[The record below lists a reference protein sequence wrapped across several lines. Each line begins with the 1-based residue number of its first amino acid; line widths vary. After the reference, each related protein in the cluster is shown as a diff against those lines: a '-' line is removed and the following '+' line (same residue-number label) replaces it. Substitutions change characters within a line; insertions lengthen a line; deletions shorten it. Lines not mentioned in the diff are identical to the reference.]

1 MQNKRR
7 KIFKISSERFRMNN
21 WQITLSKELA
31 VRLDELIDLF
41 NSQAFRL
48 IDLIVGNKRYKQ
60 DMTDLM
66 LAVEISSMSDYDKVT
81 SKTGVILNGKRF
93 LWVVGTTGGLK
104 NNTLLFVREDILPEL
119 IKRTDCGRKKDY
131 KAIPAKLEAYI
142 ALTYSASVEI
152 PEPRSVLVVRDCI
165 TKFKGDVVRIDG
177 NEAEEP
183 IVEEK
188 FGVDLE
194 NNGSDGMNLCTP
206 EYMQRVAD
214 KLGFDYLPS
223 GICLRNAYLKGM
235 LNVFEIIK
243 FAEEV
248 GKGYKVK
255 DIWGTER
262 DIRDVDMIITE
273 SSLKLWDNYS
283 SWEEYHKCYYE
294 NGYRFSATKV
304 TPKKLEDTR
313 ETNYQYLQ
321 SYELTDEQIV
331 ELCKPTVDWLKMAF
345 GGDYQKTKEF
355 LGVGEKTKTKDYA
368 QALYLDERMM
378 NDPYVIDRINKMI
391 KKKINQAKIGKLKV
405 EGNYQIILSDPYAL
419 MQSIYGLEVTGLLKA
434 NEIYSQYWVDKG
446 VNEVVCFRSPMTS
459 HNNIRKMKVNNDKKC
474 QEWYKY
480 SNTMMILNDWD
491 TIYMALNGCD
501 TDGDSIYST
510 NNNVLLSAYKY
521 TNAIDCVQRKGE
533 KRIVKRSDIRKSNKK
548 GLGNE
553 VAIITNRV
561 SAQIDKLPLLQKNS
575 KEYIELNK
583 RILCGQLYQQLSLD
597 KLKGIICKEMPK
609 YWYVSK
615 LCTTTLDKAIVTD
628 KKPYYFIYNYSSLKK
643 DYDSYIKNCDLK
655 CVMLYGCK
663 VNELRKKQ
671 NLTEEQQ
678 KFLEWYD
685 IKMPVNISDS
695 TMNRI
700 CRYVESEFDG
710 RVAELKSK
718 GFDYEFLKSPIQRSS
733 PKTKEDIENLEKE
746 YIKRI
751 KQFKKIVIEKNLST
765 EEANIRVMSIQH
777 EFRARAE
784 EICPNKDRLV
794 NIMLDLCYG
803 QNKNKYFCWAV
814 VGDLIIEN
822 LKKLH
827 ENG

>member
-7 KIFKISSERFRMNN
+7 KIFKVSSERFRINN

-41 NSQAFRL
+41 DSQAFRL

-66 LAVEISSMSDYDKVT
+66 LAVEISSLSDYDKVT

-93 LWVVGTTGGLK
+93 LWAVGTTGGLK

-119 IKRTDCGRKKDY
+119 IKRTDCGRKKNY

-165 TKFKGDVVRIDG
+165 TKFKGDVVRIDDS
-177 NEAEEP
+177 ETDEP

-214 KLGFDYLPS
+214 KLGLDYLPS

-304 TPKKLEDTR
+304 TPKKLEDIR

-405 EGNYQIILSDPYAL
+405 EGNYQIVMGDPYAL

-434 NEIYSQYWVDKG
+434 NEIYSQYWIDKG

-491 TIYMALNGCD
+491 TTCMALNGCD
-501 TDGDSIYST
+501 
-510 NNNVLLSAYKY
+510 
-521 TNAIDCVQRKGE
+521 
-533 KRIVKRSDIRKSNKK
+533 
-548 GLGNE
+548 
-553 VAIITNRV
+553 
-561 SAQIDKLPLLQKNS
+561 
-575 KEYIELNK
+575 
-583 RILCGQLYQQLSLD
+583 
-597 KLKGIICKEMPK
+597 
-609 YWYVSK
+609 
-615 LCTTTLDKAIVTD
+615 
-628 KKPYYFIYNYSSLKK
+628 
-643 DYDSYIKNCDLK
+643 
-655 CVMLYGCK
+655 
-663 VNELRKKQ
+663 
-671 NLTEEQQ
+671 
-678 KFLEWYD
+678 
-685 IKMPVNISDS
+685 
-695 TMNRI
+695 
-700 CRYVESEFDG
+700 FD
-710 RVAELKSK
+710 
-718 GFDYEFLKSPIQRSS
+718 
-733 PKTKEDIENLEKE
+733 
-746 YIKRI
+746 
-751 KQFKKIVIEKNLST
+751 
-765 EEANIRVMSIQH
+765 
-777 EFRARAE
+777 
-784 EICPNKDRLV
+784 
-794 NIMLDLCYG
+794 
-803 QNKNKYFCWAV
+803 
-814 VGDLIIEN
+814 
-822 LKKLH
+822 
-827 ENG
+827 

>member
-7 KIFKISSERFRMNN
+7 KIFKVSSERFRINN

-41 NSQAFRL
+41 DSQAFRL
-48 IDLIVGNKRYKQ
+48 IDLITIIGNKQYKQ

-152 PEPRSVLVVRDCI
+152 PEPCSVLVVRDCI
-165 TKFKGDVVRIDG
+165 TKFKGDVVRIDDS
-177 NEAEEP
+177 ETDEP

-188 FGVDLE
+188 IGVELE

-214 KLGFDYLPS
+214 KLGLDYLPS

-321 SYELTDEQIV
+321 SYELTDEQIA

-391 KKKINQAKIGKLKV
+391 KKKINQAKIGKLKI
-405 EGNYQIILSDPYAL
+405 EGNYQIVMGDSYAL

-434 NEIYSQYWVDKG
+434 NEIYSQYWIDKG

-480 SNTMMILNDWD
+480 SNTMMVLNDWD
-491 TIYMALNGCD
+491 TTCMALNGCD
-501 TDGDSIYST
+501 
-510 NNNVLLSAYKY
+510 
-521 TNAIDCVQRKGE
+521 
-533 KRIVKRSDIRKSNKK
+533 
-548 GLGNE
+548 
-553 VAIITNRV
+553 
-561 SAQIDKLPLLQKNS
+561 
-575 KEYIELNK
+575 
-583 RILCGQLYQQLSLD
+583 
-597 KLKGIICKEMPK
+597 
-609 YWYVSK
+609 
-615 LCTTTLDKAIVTD
+615 
-628 KKPYYFIYNYSSLKK
+628 
-643 DYDSYIKNCDLK
+643 
-655 CVMLYGCK
+655 
-663 VNELRKKQ
+663 
-671 NLTEEQQ
+671 
-678 KFLEWYD
+678 
-685 IKMPVNISDS
+685 
-695 TMNRI
+695 
-700 CRYVESEFDG
+700 FD
-710 RVAELKSK
+710 
-718 GFDYEFLKSPIQRSS
+718 
-733 PKTKEDIENLEKE
+733 
-746 YIKRI
+746 
-751 KQFKKIVIEKNLST
+751 
-765 EEANIRVMSIQH
+765 
-777 EFRARAE
+777 
-784 EICPNKDRLV
+784 
-794 NIMLDLCYG
+794 
-803 QNKNKYFCWAV
+803 
-814 VGDLIIEN
+814 
-822 LKKLH
+822 
-827 ENG
+827 

>member
-41 NSQAFRL
+41 DSQAFRL

-66 LAVEISSMSDYDKVT
+66 LAVEIFSMSDYDKVT

-93 LWVVGTTGGLK
+93 LWAVGTTGGLK
-104 NNTLLFVREDILPEL
+104 NNTLLFVREDILSEL

-152 PEPRSVLVVRDCI
+152 PEPCSVLVVRDCI
-165 TKFKGDVVRIDG
+165 IKFKGDVVRIDDS
-177 NEAEEP
+177 ETDEP

-188 FGVDLE
+188 FGIDLE

-214 KLGFDYLPS
+214 KLGLDYLPS

-235 LNVFEIIK
+235 LNVFDIIK
-243 FAEEV
+243 FAEEI

-405 EGNYQIILSDPYAL
+405 EGNYQIVMGDSYAL

-434 NEIYSQYWVDKG
+434 NEIYSQYWIDKG

-480 SNTMMILNDWD
+480 SNTMMVLNDWD
-491 TIYMALNGCD
+491 TICMALNGSD
-501 TDGDSIYST
+501 FDSDSIYST

-533 KRIVKRSDIRKSNKK
+533 KRIVKRSDIRKSNRL

-553 VAIITNRV
+553 VGVITNRV
-561 SAQIDKLPLLQKNS
+561 SAQIDKLALFNENTNEY
-575 KEYIELNK
+575 KELSK
-583 RILCGQLYQQLSLD
+583 RILCGQLYQQN
-597 KLKGIICKEMPK
+597 
-609 YWYVSK
+609 
-615 LCTTTLDKAIVTD
+615 TLD
-628 KKPYYFIYNYSSLKK
+628 
-643 DYDSYIKNCDLK
+643 
-655 CVMLYGCK
+655 
-663 VNELRKKQ
+663 
-671 NLTEEQQ
+671 
-678 KFLEWYD
+678 
-685 IKMPVNISDS
+685 
-695 TMNRI
+695 
-700 CRYVESEFDG
+700 
-710 RVAELKSK
+710 
-718 GFDYEFLKSPIQRSS
+718 
-733 PKTKEDIENLEKE
+733 
-746 YIKRI
+746 
-751 KQFKKIVIEKNLST
+751 
-765 EEANIRVMSIQH
+765 
-777 EFRARAE
+777 
-784 EICPNKDRLV
+784 
-794 NIMLDLCYG
+794 
-803 QNKNKYFCWAV
+803 
-814 VGDLIIEN
+814 
-822 LKKLH
+822 
-827 ENG
+827 